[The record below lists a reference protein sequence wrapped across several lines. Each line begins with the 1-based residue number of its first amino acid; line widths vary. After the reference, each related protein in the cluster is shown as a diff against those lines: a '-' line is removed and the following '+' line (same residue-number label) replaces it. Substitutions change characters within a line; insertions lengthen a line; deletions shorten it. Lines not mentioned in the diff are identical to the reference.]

1 MNKEKQGKTW
11 FKNLDLKFAGAGLVL
26 LFVVMVVQVF
36 CRCIF
41 NKPIIW
47 ADAFSSF
54 MLSYLTFIGSIYTYR
69 KRDNL
74 IGFYALR
81 NMLPR
86 VPKLILLIFMR
97 LIAVGCFGVIAASFF
112 AVIKINPNSVNTYLW
127 NMPYWIYF
135 GPGLVGFSAMT
146 VYSVIFLVRDIKAL
160 FNRELSTDE
169 ITE

>member
-1 MNKEKQGKTW
+1 MEEKKQKKSW
-11 FKNLDLKFAGAGLVL
+11 YRDLDLKFAGVGLVL
-26 LFVVMVVQVF
+26 LFLVMVTQVF
-36 CRCIF
+36 CRYVL
-41 NKPIIW
+41 NAPIIW
-47 ADAFSSF
+47 ADAFATF

-86 VPKLILLIFMR
+86 KPKLVLLILMR
-97 LIAVGCFGVIAASFF
+97 IVAVFVFGVISASFF
-112 AVIKINPNSVNTYLW
+112 TVIQTNSNSVNTYLW

-135 GPGLVGFSAMT
+135 GPGLVGFSVMT
-146 VYSVIFLVRDIKAL
+146 IYSVIFLVRDVKAL
-160 FNRELSTDE
+160 LSKDLATGE